1 MTQHVQNMAFS
12 AFTLAEPWA
21 IRGGKRGEV
30 GGEIPLACLPLHL
43 LTPFPP
49 YLSCQVLGDS
59 YLVGA
64 TSPSSTSGLFQMDV
78 VPPPSRRWK
87 ARSRLLVLNPMDFSV
102 FLTLPIT
109 RFSLELPSP
118 EISLLSL
125 FRFSSYLL
133 CFISVSSERFSFS
146 AYLFMKIS
154 LPGFH
159 LGFSPL
165 TVSHSLLLSF
175 TFQRLPKWGLYS
187 RPLSTESGNASDSSV
202 SPSIHTACING
213 ALIYPCPHPVSPL
226 SPLWHLL
233 CYSPFNSLSWSCVK
247 YFSFQY

>member
-1 MTQHVQNMAFS
+1 M
-12 AFTLAEPWA
+12 
-21 IRGGKRGEV
+21 
-30 GGEIPLACLPLHL
+30 GGEIPLACLPLQL

-49 YLSCQVLGDS
+49 YLSCQVLGES

-64 TSPSSTSGLFQMDV
+64 TSPSSTSGLMQKWMWSLHL
-78 VPPPSRRWK
+78 PRRWK
-87 ARSRLLVLNPMDFSV
+87 ACSGLLVLNPVDFSV
-102 FLTLPIT
+102 LLTLPIT

-165 TVSHSLLLSF
+165 AVSHSLLLSF
-175 TFQRLPKWGLYS
+175 TFQ
-187 RPLSTESGNASDSSV
+187 
-202 SPSIHTACING
+202 
-213 ALIYPCPHPVSPL
+213 
-226 SPLWHLL
+226 
-233 CYSPFNSLSWSCVK
+233 
-247 YFSFQY
+247 